1 MKDVPAQKLYSTGE
15 YMALFTAVVV
25 DVPARHFD
33 TQLAARPYAIYEKD
47 GVECVVY
54 GGVITRSVHDVA
66 ALVG

>member
-1 MKDVPAQKLYSTGE
+1 MFVIWSSVYT
-15 YMALFTAVVV
+15 
-25 DVPARHFD
+25 RHFD
-33 TQLAARPYAIYEKD
+33 TQLVARPYAIYEKD